1 MKPIIFEKIIPNN
14 VNENICQILAYQKWY
29 LARDNPKEN
38 EFHLIRDFEK
48 NRGFSLDCNGDPN
61 DDPILHF
68 FAHLVFSKVS
78 EYMFDN
84 KLIENTKGVKVDR
97 VRYNLYLNNSYCKE
111 HKDNPNDNY
120 WSVVYDLH
128 NSYSST
134 LVDGVKYQDKSGQ
147 AKIFKSNILHGATI
161 DSRDNVRLNMNI
173 IFEEYKK

>member
-1 MKPIIFEKIIPNN
+1 
-14 VNENICQILAYQKWY
+14 
-29 LARDNPKEN
+29 
-38 EFHLIRDFEK
+38 
-48 NRGFSLDCNGDPN
+48 
-61 DDPILHF
+61 
-68 FAHLVFSKVS
+68 
-78 EYMFDN
+78 MFDN

-134 LVDGVKYQDKSGQ
+134 LVNGVKYQDKSGQ